1 VAETDE
7 RFLDRSVTGD
17 LVMKLF
23 FGVFAAGVMLFVP
36 ALMGQ
41 DAAKGEKL
49 FATKCK
55 SCHGAQG
62 QGNPAIAKGLGVT
75 FRDLKSPEVQKQSDA
90 ELKKLAMGGHGKKKP
105 VKSVTPAELNDV
117 IAFLRT
123 MK

>member
-1 VAETDE
+1 
-7 RFLDRSVTGD
+7 
-17 LVMKLF
+17 MKLILSA
-23 FGVFAAGVMLFVP
+23 FAVAALLLVP
-36 ALMGQ
+36 AAFGQ

-55 SCHGAQG
+55 ACHGATG
-62 QGNPAIAKGLGVT
+62 QGNPAIAKSQGVT

-105 VKSVTPAELNDV
+105 LKTVTPAELDDIV
-117 IAFLRT
+117 AYLRK